1 MKMKMKMKKVKKM
14 KNSADNWSLDP
25 VFEDLLRAWH
35 SLTPEEHEALDKWVN
50 TVQLSKRTLKSK
62 NA

>member
-1 MKMKMKMKKVKKM
+1 M

-35 SLTPEEHEALDKWVN
+35 SLTPEEHEALDKRVN